1 MSKRDKTGVVSN
13 MSKFPRNE
21 HNRWRYVNEKP
32 QISTERAEIWTESYK
47 KTEGQPVAIRS
58 AKAFRDTCE
67 QIGCY
72 IFDGELIVGAVGE
85 FFKCGILTPEFSW
98 IWVDQEMDNFST
110 RPQDPYIMTDE
121 QRRFVREKIFPYW
134 KGKSLEEA
142 FLSRLPAAT
151 AQICVDTGIADSDSK
166 WRQAVGEVTPD
177 YQDQLFPKGFGGIK
191 REAEE
196 KLAELDMSKAAD
208 QEKRDFYQSV
218 IIACE
223 GIITI
228 AHRYADKAR
237 ELAAVETDP
246 TRKAELLRIADNCS
260 YVPENPP
267 RTFYEA
273 IQFVWFTQWG
283 GIISENPLSLNPGR
297 FDQYMYP
304 FYQADLEAGR
314 ITPDEAQELIE
325 ALWIKYSTWVWTIS
339 SNTAGYFAGY
349 NQFQNLTVGGKKADG
364 TDGTNAI
371 SYMALKATEEV
382 KTHQPGLSV
391 RLSQTCPQEFTDAVT
406 HLIAQGTGFPA
417 VHSDECGYRMLL
429 NNGFPPK
436 VAMDWNNCGCV
447 VPHNRKASEWTAA
460 ANLNFGT
467 ALECALNQGVQ
478 RMTGKKVGLDEKPA
492 VEFATYEELERAY
505 YRQLANIIR
514 HTAVATV
521 EAQRLHEIMVPRPF
535 LSACHE
541 HCMESGHDLANGG
554 GEYNVGPV
562 MTGIGLGCMSDA
574 LAAIKKLVFEEKKVS
589 MAELL
594 KALDANWEGYDE
606 LRRMV
611 KSCPKFGNDNDY
623 VDSIAIRMANFYY
636 EEVHRY
642 LDCNG
647 KPFLSAF
654 MGISNYIPTGR
665 VVGATPDGRKAG
677 EPLTEGVSPFAG
689 NDRSTPV
696 AALRSAAKINHDIH
710 SGGTLL
716 NMRLS
721 RELVATKRGQANLGA
736 LLKDYFAMG
745 AFHVQINCVSNE
757 ILRDAQKHP
766 ENYRDLLVR
775 VAGYST
781 QWVNLSAE
789 MQEAI
794 IARNEHSSF

>member
-1 MSKRDKTGVVSN
+1 
-13 MSKFPRNE
+13 MSKFKRNE
-21 HNRWRYVNEKP
+21 INRWRYVNEKP
-32 QISTERAEIWTESYK
+32 QISTERAKIWTDSFK
-47 KTEGQPVAIRS
+47 RTEGQPIAIR
-58 AKAFRDTCE
+58 AAQAFKDTCE

-98 IWVDQEMDNFST
+98 IWVDKEMDTFST
-110 RPQDPYIMTDE
+110 RPQDPYIMTPE
-121 QRRFVREKIFPYW
+121 QREFVRKEIFPYW

-142 FLSRLPAAT
+142 FLARLPKDT
-151 AQICVDTGIADSDSK
+151 VKICVDTGIADSDSK
-166 WRQAVGEVTPD
+166 WRQAVGETTPD

-191 REAEE
+191 KEAEE
-196 KLAELDMSKAAD
+196 KLAALDLSTREGLEKA
-208 QEKRDFYQSV
+208 EFYQSL
-218 IIACE
+218 ILACE
-223 GIITI
+223 GIVTI
-228 AHRYADKAR
+228 AHRYAAKAR
-237 ELAAVETDP
+237 ELAAVEKDE
-246 TRKAELLRIADNCS
+246 TRKQELLRIAENCD

-273 IQFVWFTQWG
+273 IQFIWFVQWG

-297 FDQYMYP
+297 FDQYMFPY
-304 FYQADLEAGR
+304 YDADLKAGR

-349 NQFQNLTVGGKKADG
+349 NQFQNLTVGGRKADG
-364 TDGTNAI
+364 SDGTNAI
-371 SYMALKATEEV
+371 TLMALKATEEV

-391 RLSQTCPQEFTDAVT
+391 RVSQTCPKEFLDAVT

-429 NNGFPPK
+429 NNGFPPE

-467 ALECALNQGVQ
+467 ALECALNQGIQ
-478 RMTGKKVGLDEKPA
+478 RMTGNQVGLDEKPA
-492 VEFATYEELERAY
+492 TEFKSYEEVEAAFY
-505 YRQLANIIR
+505 KQLANIIR
-514 HTAVATV
+514 HTAIATV
-521 EAQRLHEIMVPRPF
+521 EAQRLHEDMVPRPF

-541 HCMESGHDLANGG
+541 HCMHSGVDLARGG

-574 LAAIKKLVFEEKKVS
+574 LAVIKKLVFEEQRVT

-594 KALDANWEGYDE
+594 AALDANWEGYEE
-606 LRRMV
+606 LRAMV
-611 KSCPKFGNDNDY
+611 QACPKFGNHDEY
-623 VDSIAIRMANFYY
+623 VDSIARKMSNFFYQD
-636 EEVHRY
+636 VHRY
-642 LDCNG
+642 LDANG

-689 NDRSTPV
+689 NDKSTPL
-696 AALRSAAKINHDIH
+696 AALQSAAVVNHDIH

-716 NMRLS
+716 NLRVS
-721 RELVATKRGQANLGA
+721 HELIATPRGQANLGA
-736 LLKDYFAMG
+736 LLKNYFAMG
-745 AFHVQINCVSNE
+745 AFHVQFNCVSNK
-757 ILRDAQKHP
+757 ILRDAQQHP

-781 QWVNLSAE
+781 QWCNLSRE

-794 IARNEHSSF
+794 IARNEHEAF

>member
-1 MSKRDKTGVVSN
+1 
-13 MSKFPRNE
+13 MSKFERNE
-21 HNRWRYVNEKP
+21 KARWRYVSEKP
-32 QISTERAEIWTESYK
+32 RISTERAEIWTKSYQQ
-47 KTEGQPVAIRS
+47 TEGEPTPIRA

-72 IFDGELIVGAVGE
+72 IFEDELIVGAVGE

-98 IWVDQEMDNFST
+98 KWVNEEMDTFSY
-110 RPQDPYIMTDE
+110 RPQDPYVMTPE
-121 QRRFVREKIFPYW
+121 QCEFVRREIFPYW

-142 FLSRLPAAT
+142 FLARLPRETAA
-151 AQICVDTGIADSDSK
+151 ICVDTGIADSDSK
-166 WRQAVGEVTPD
+166 WRQAVGETTPD

-191 REAEE
+191 REAETR
-196 KLAELDMSKAAD
+196 LAALDNTSKES
-208 QEKRDFYQSV
+208 QEKRDFYRS
-218 IIACE
+218 IIITSE
-223 GIITI
+223 GIITL
-228 AHRYADKAR
+228 AHRYGEKAR
-237 ELAAVETDP
+237 QLAAAEP
-246 TRKAELLRIADNCS
+246 SPRRKTELLRIAEICS

-273 IQFVWFTQWG
+273 IQFVWFVQWG

-304 FYQADLEAGR
+304 YYQADLDAGR
-314 ITPDEAQELIE
+314 ITPEEAQELIE

-349 NQFQNLTVGGKKADG
+349 NQFQNLTVGGKKSDG

-391 RLSQTCPQEFTDAVT
+391 RISQSCPRDFLDAVT

-417 VHSDECGYRMLL
+417 IHSDECGYKMLL
-429 NNGFPPK
+429 ENGMPPK

-467 ALECALNQGVQ
+467 ALECAMNQGVQ
-478 RMTGKKVGLDEKPA
+478 RMTGAMVGLPEKKA
-492 VEFATYEELERAY
+492 TEFTSYEELEQAY
-505 YRQLANIIR
+505 YKQLSNIIR
-514 HTAVATV
+514 HTAIATI

-535 LSACHE
+535 LSSLHE
-541 HCMESGHDLANGG
+541 HCMESGRDLANGG
-554 GEYNVGPV
+554 GRYNVGPV

-574 LAAIKKLVFEEKKVS
+574 LAVIKKLVFEEKKVS
-589 MAELL
+589 MQTLCD
-594 KALDANWEGYDE
+594 ALAANWEGYEE
-606 LRRMV
+606 LRQQAR
-611 KSCPKFGNDNDY
+611 SCPKFGNDDDY
-623 VDSIAIRMANFYY
+623 VDSIAVKMANFYY
-636 EEVHRY
+636 DEVHRY

-677 EPLTEGVSPFAG
+677 EPLTEGVSPYAG
-689 NDRSTPV
+689 SDKRTPI
-696 AALRSAAKINHDIH
+696 AAMRSAAKITHDIH

-716 NMRLS
+716 NMRLGK
-721 RELVATKRGQANLGA
+721 ELVETRRGQANLGA
-736 LLKDYFAMG
+736 LLLSYFALG
-745 AFHVQINCVSNE
+745 AFHVQFNIVSNE

-766 ENYRDLLVR
+766 ENYKDLLVR

-781 QWVNLSAE
+781 QWVNLSRE

-794 IARNEHSSF
+794 IARNEHTSY

>member
-1 MSKRDKTGVVSN
+1 
-13 MSKFPRNE
+13 MSKFTRNE
-21 HNRWRYVNEKP
+21 RNRWRYVNEKP

-47 KTEGQPVAIRS
+47 KTEGEPVAIRA

-98 IWVDQEMDNFST
+98 IWVDQEMDHFSD
-110 RPQDPYIMTDE
+110 RPQDPYIMTEE
-121 QRRFVREKIFPYW
+121 QRQFVREKIFPYW

-142 FLSRLPAAT
+142 FLARLPEET
-151 AQICVDTGIADSDSK
+151 AKICVDTGIADSDSK

-196 KLAELDMSKAAD
+196 KLAALDYTTKDS
-208 QEKRDFYQSV
+208 QEKRDFYKS
-218 IIACE
+218 IIMVCE

-228 AHRYADKAR
+228 AHRYAAKAR
-237 ELAAVETDP
+237 EMAAAETDDV
-246 TRKAELLRIADNCS
+246 RKAELLRIAENCD

-304 FYQADLEAGR
+304 FYQADLDAGR
-314 ITPDEAQELIE
+314 ITEDEAQELIE

-349 NQFQNLTVGGKKADG
+349 NQFQNLTVGGRKSDG

-391 RLSQTCPQEFTDAVT
+391 RLSQTAPQKFVDAVT

-417 VHSDECGYRMLL
+417 VHSDECGYKMLL

-436 VAMDWNNCGCV
+436 VALDWNNCGCV

-478 RMTGKKVGLDEKPA
+478 RLTGKKVGLDEKPA
-492 VEFATYEELERAY
+492 TEFKSYEEVEQAY
-505 YRQLANIIR
+505 YRQLANIVK
-514 HTAVATV
+514 HTAIATV
-521 EAQRLHEIMVPRPF
+521 EAQRLHEVMVPRPF

-541 HCMESGHDLANGG
+541 HCLESGHDLANGG

-574 LAAIKKLVFEEKKVS
+574 LAVIKKLVFEEKKIT
-589 MAELL
+589 MEELL
-594 KALDANWEGYDE
+594 KALDANWEGYEE
-606 LRRMV
+606 LHMMA
-611 KSCPKFGNDNDY
+611 KNCPKFGNDDEY
-623 VDSIAIRMANFYY
+623 VDSIANRMSNFYY
-636 EEVHRY
+636 EQVHSY

-677 EPLTEGVSPFAG
+677 EPLTEGVSPYAG
-689 NDRSTPV
+689 NDKSTPL

-716 NMRLS
+716 NMRLGQ
-721 RELVATKRGQANLGA
+721 ELVSTKRGQANLGA
-736 LLKDYFAMG
+736 LLQSYFAMG
-745 AFHVQINCVSNE
+745 AFHTQINCVSNE
-757 ILRDAQKHP
+757 TLRDAQDHP
-766 ENYRDLLVR
+766 ENYKDLLVR

-781 QWVNLSAE
+781 QWVNLSKE

-794 IARNEHSSF
+794 IARNEHTAF

>member
-1 MSKRDKTGVVSN
+1 
-13 MSKFPRNE
+13 MSKFTRNE
-21 HNRWRYVNEKP
+21 RNRWRYVNEKP

-47 KTEGQPVAIRS
+47 KTEGEPVAIRA

-98 IWVDQEMDNFST
+98 IWVDQEMDHFSD
-110 RPQDPYIMTDE
+110 RPQDPYIMTEE
-121 QRRFVREKIFPYW
+121 QRKFVREKIFPYW

-142 FLSRLPAAT
+142 FLARLPEET
-151 AQICVDTGIADSDSK
+151 AKICVDTGIADSDSK

-196 KLAELDMSKAAD
+196 KLAALDYTTKDS
-208 QEKRDFYQSV
+208 QEKRDFYRS
-218 IIACE
+218 IILVCE

-228 AHRYADKAR
+228 AHRYAAKAR
-237 ELAAVETDP
+237 EMAAAETDDV
-246 TRKAELLRIADNCS
+246 RKAELLRIAENCD

-304 FYQADLEAGR
+304 FYQADLDAGR
-314 ITPDEAQELIE
+314 ITEDEAQELIE

-349 NQFQNLTVGGKKADG
+349 NQFQNLTVGGRKSDG

-391 RLSQTCPQEFTDAVT
+391 RLSQTAPQKFVDAVT

-417 VHSDECGYRMLL
+417 VHSDECGYKMLL

-436 VAMDWNNCGCV
+436 VALDWNNCGCV

-478 RMTGKKVGLDEKPA
+478 RLTGKKVGLDEKPA
-492 VEFATYEELERAY
+492 TEFKSYEEVEQAY
-505 YRQLANIIR
+505 YRQLANIVK
-514 HTAVATV
+514 HTAIATV
-521 EAQRLHEIMVPRPF
+521 EAQRLHEVMVPRPF

-541 HCMESGHDLANGG
+541 HCLESGHDLANGG

-574 LAAIKKLVFEEKKVS
+574 LAVIKKLVFEEKKTT
-589 MAELL
+589 MEELL
-594 KALDANWEGYDE
+594 KALDANWEGYEE
-606 LRRMV
+606 LHMMA
-611 KSCPKFGNDNDY
+611 KNCPKFGNDDEY
-623 VDSIAIRMANFYY
+623 VDSIANRMSNFYY
-636 EEVHRY
+636 EQVHSY

-677 EPLTEGVSPFAG
+677 EPLTEGVSPYAG
-689 NDRSTPV
+689 NDKSTPL

-716 NMRLS
+716 NMRLGQ
-721 RELVATKRGQANLGA
+721 ELVSTKRGQANLGA
-736 LLKDYFAMG
+736 LLQSYFAMG
-745 AFHVQINCVSNE
+745 AFHTQINCVSNE
-757 ILRDAQKHP
+757 TLRDAQDHP
-766 ENYRDLLVR
+766 ENYKDLLVR

-781 QWVNLSAE
+781 QWVNLSKE

-794 IARNEHSSF
+794 IARNEHTAF

>member
-1 MSKRDKTGVVSN
+1 
-13 MSKFPRNE
+13 MSKFTRNE
-21 HNRWRYVNEKP
+21 RNRWRYVNEKP

-47 KTEGQPVAIRS
+47 KTEGEPVAIRA

-98 IWVDQEMDNFST
+98 IWVDQEMDHFSD
-110 RPQDPYIMTDE
+110 RPQDPYIMTEE
-121 QRRFVREKIFPYW
+121 QRQFVREKIFPYW

-142 FLSRLPAAT
+142 FLARLPEET
-151 AQICVDTGIADSDSK
+151 AKICVDTGIADSDSK

-196 KLAELDMSKAAD
+196 KLAALDYTTKDS
-208 QEKRDFYQSV
+208 QEKRDFYRS
-218 IIACE
+218 IILVCE

-228 AHRYADKAR
+228 AHRYAAKAR
-237 ELAAVETDP
+237 EMAAAETDDV
-246 TRKAELLRIADNCS
+246 RKAELLRIAENCD

-304 FYQADLEAGR
+304 FYQADLDAGR
-314 ITPDEAQELIE
+314 ITEDEAQELIE

-349 NQFQNLTVGGKKADG
+349 NQFQNLTVGGRKSDG

-391 RLSQTCPQEFTDAVT
+391 RLSQTAPQKFVDAVT

-417 VHSDECGYRMLL
+417 VHSDECGYKMLL

-436 VAMDWNNCGCV
+436 VALDWNNCGCV

-478 RMTGKKVGLDEKPA
+478 RLTGKKVGLDEKPA
-492 VEFATYEELERAY
+492 TEFKSYEEVEQAY
-505 YRQLANIIR
+505 YRQLANIVK
-514 HTAVATV
+514 HTAIATV
-521 EAQRLHEIMVPRPF
+521 EAQRLHEVMVPRPF

-541 HCMESGHDLANGG
+541 HCLESGHDLANGG

-574 LAAIKKLVFEEKKVS
+574 LAVIKKLVFEEKKTT
-589 MAELL
+589 MEELL
-594 KALDANWEGYDE
+594 KALDANWEGYEE
-606 LRRMV
+606 LHMMA
-611 KSCPKFGNDNDY
+611 KNCPKFGNDDEY
-623 VDSIAIRMANFYY
+623 VDSIANRMSNFYY
-636 EEVHRY
+636 EQVHSY

-677 EPLTEGVSPFAG
+677 EPLTEGVSPYAG
-689 NDRSTPV
+689 NDKSTPL

-716 NMRLS
+716 NMRLGQ
-721 RELVATKRGQANLGA
+721 ELVSTKRGQANLGA
-736 LLKDYFAMG
+736 LLQSYFAMG
-745 AFHVQINCVSNE
+745 AFHTQINCVSNE
-757 ILRDAQKHP
+757 TLRDAQDHP
-766 ENYRDLLVR
+766 ENYKDLLVR

-781 QWVNLSAE
+781 QWVNLSKE

-794 IARNEHSSF
+794 IARNEHTAF